1 MDQRVSDDKLI
12 CKEMDLRAP
21 LPPEHIGNECEDIN
35 PPHHVKYE
43 TTTRHLLCRM
53 FISSQMMELGS
64 EARFTGLALFHRYVR
79 HFYRLMGQQ
88 KQRKSRD
95 EEDTAEEIKQI
106 RQQMGRVAAACL
118 FLGCKMTEEPR
129 RIRDVINLSNVL
141 NFCEWDDSVDNDKA
155 SPNEPIQIQESAN
168 PPPLDDKYWT
178 AKEDIVS
185 TEQSVL
191 RMLQFDALVCHP
203 HRCVLVVMDTL
214 GFGTGLHKSADDSVE
229 SGTKTNTF
237 LTPEQSDRVILD
249 AWKILNEASLD
260 AKGEALV
267 YPVIVLACAAISL
280 AADGIQP
287 HQDLAVENSEATPKN
302 ESNNPQFNLPGFW
315 WRALDVKTAEVE
327 KAKSSLQK
335 ILNS

>member
-1 MDQRVSDDKLI
+1 
-12 CKEMDLRAP
+12 
-21 LPPEHIGNECEDIN
+21 
-35 PPHHVKYE
+35 
-43 TTTRHLLCRM
+43 
-53 FISSQMMELGS
+53 
-64 EARFTGLALFHRYVR
+64 
-79 HFYRLMGQQ
+79 
-88 KQRKSRD
+88 
-95 EEDTAEEIKQI
+95 
-106 RQQMGRVAAACL
+106 
-118 FLGCKMTEEPR
+118 
-129 RIRDVINLSNVL
+129 
-141 NFCEWDDSVDNDKA
+141 
-155 SPNEPIQIQESAN
+155 
-168 PPPLDDKYWT
+168 
-178 AKEDIVS
+178 
-185 TEQSVL
+185 
-191 RMLQFDALVCHP
+191 MLQFDALVCHP